1 MKRSEL
7 REYTFK
13 MLFPLPFYEKE
24 EWEEQIGLSFE
35 QILSDIVEDK
45 IIDIDNPDQKQAYL
59 EQKEQELRQIKW
71 KTREV
76 INHLQQLDEQIELL
90 SEGWKLKRIGKAELA
105 ILRLAIYEIQQD
117 KEIPVGVAINEAV
130 ELAKQ
135 YGTEKSSKFI
145 NGILGKLVTEEV
157 E

>member
-13 MLFPLPFYEKE
+13 MLFQLPFYEEE
-24 EWEEQIGLSFE
+24 EWEEQIGLSFQ
-35 QILSDIVEDK
+35 QILSDVVEDK
-45 IIDIDNPDQKQAYL
+45 ISSMDNPDQKQAYL
-59 EQKEQELRQIKW
+59 EQKEQELRPIKW
-71 KTREV
+71 KTKE
-76 INHLQQLDEQIELL
+76 IIDYLQQLDEQIETL

-105 ILRLAIYEIQQD
+105 ILRLAIFEIQQD
-117 KEIPVGVAINEAV
+117 KEVPVGVAINEAV
-130 ELAKQ
+130 ELSKQ

-145 NGILGKLVTEEV
+145 NGILGKLATEEV